1 MRPLA
6 QTAAALCRSRRAS
19 TNPMIAAHP
28 LVVAATFSS
37 AARFAR
43 MNPGLSSRS
52 SGGYPVI
59 ASSGKT
65 ATSHP
70 ASSAS
75 WYAAATR
82 SALPSRSPTTVFNW
96 QRATRTRATWP
107 DYRVMVGAPVV
118 GETERIVR
126 DASRSL
132 GRLLDRDDAA
142 VDVLHDLDTRPLV
155 ARDSPDGLVRW
166 KSHEFL

>member
-6 QTAAALCRSRRAS
+6 HTAAALCRSRRAS
-19 TNPMIAAHP
+19 TNPMIAAQP
-28 LVVAATFSS
+28 VVVAATFSR
-37 AARFAR
+37 ATRLAR

-70 ASSAS
+70 AASAS
-75 WYAAATR
+75 RYAATTR

-96 QRATRTRATWP
+96 QRATRTRATLP

-118 GETERIVR
+118 GDAESAVR
-126 DASRSL
+126 NASRSL
-132 GRLLDRDDAA
+132 GRLLDRDESAAA
-142 VDVLHDLDTRPLV
+142 VLSDLDTR
-155 ARDSPDGLVRW
+155 A
-166 KSHEFL
+166 